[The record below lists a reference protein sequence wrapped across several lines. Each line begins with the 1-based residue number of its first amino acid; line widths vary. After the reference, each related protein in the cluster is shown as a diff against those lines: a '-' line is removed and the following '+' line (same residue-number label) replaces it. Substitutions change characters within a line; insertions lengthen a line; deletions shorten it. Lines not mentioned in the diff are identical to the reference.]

1 MCSTP
6 GGKFVI
12 FGLTCGIAA
21 VDALTEEPVAIW
33 QHDGVEIV
41 SITCCSFDTDVY
53 MICAIDDM
61 GKISFLN

>member
-1 MCSTP
+1 MSSTP
-6 GGKFVI
+6 DGKFMI

-21 VDALTEEPVAIW
+21 VDAFTEEAVAIW

-41 SITCCSFDTDVY
+41 NITCCCFDTDVY

-61 GKISFLN
+61 GKISFLQ